1 VWDGVWLLSGAWGT
15 GWAINWTVGSGAD
28 LLGAVNTIWSVVS
41 VALWKWAGGLNADW
55 GPLGE
60 GSALLIVVEWLSL
73 HDDILTE
80 VLVTVH
86 TGGEELLVW
95 WGAGDTGGVGVN
107 ASGDL
112 NETSSGWHS
121 FGPGWLVE
129 VWIGILHFDGGGSS
143 KEKSNNSVWL
153 HLRLIISEYSG

>member
-1 VWDGVWLLSGAWGT
+1 MGHQLDRWFRSRPPWRS
-15 GWAINWTVGSGAD
+15 
-28 LLGAVNTIWSVVS
+28 NTIWSVVS
-41 VALWKWAGGLNADW
+41 VALWKWAGRLNDDW

-143 KEKSNNSVWL
+143 KEKSNNSGL
-153 HLRLIISEYSG
+153 HCFN

>member
-41 VALWKWAGGLNADW
+41 VALWKWAGGLNDDW

-143 KEKSNNSVWL
+143 KEKSNNSGL
-153 HLRLIISEYSG
+153 HCFN